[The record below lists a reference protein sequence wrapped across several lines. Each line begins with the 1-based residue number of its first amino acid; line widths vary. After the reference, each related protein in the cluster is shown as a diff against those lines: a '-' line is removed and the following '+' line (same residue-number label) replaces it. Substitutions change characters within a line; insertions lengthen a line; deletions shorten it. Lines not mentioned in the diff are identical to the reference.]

1 MITSKTD
8 LVDFLEGGGGF
19 SKNLASSV
27 YCILSLHLP
36 RIAADLI
43 ILNRG
48 GSRIF
53 SRGGGGFENLSTFF
67 LVRPN

>member
-53 SRGGGGFENLSTFF
+53 SRGGADLKIYRHFF
-67 LVRPN
+67 